1 MISEIGP
8 KKLSWS
14 RQLSGFICFEF
25 GPDRFPVIGTEVFT
39 GNLAA
44 GGDFNGRTPLDRNGT
59 LSGFPLADQ
68 NGRNPEFF
76 SETQG
81 GRVRLREKGIEVH
94 GAYTSETRMFRQ

>member
-1 MISEIGP
+1 
-8 KKLSWS
+8 
-14 RQLSGFICFEF
+14 
-25 GPDRFPVIGTEVFT
+25 
-39 GNLAA
+39 
-44 GGDFNGRTPLDRNGT
+44 
-59 LSGFPLADQ
+59 LADQ